1 MQLQNYA
8 KLGTLKNVERTL
20 TDFPLPACS
29 RAKTSQECC
38 LTERELHW
46 LHRSVVLYVS
56 RWPRARR
63 RQKKWHDMP
72 IGPIV
77 SSRWLQWCWSTEAWS
92 NFVKDQRTVK
102 LYCCFF
108 PSPSL
113 KGPESG
119 NSPGSFASYPFKTVL
134 QMDRGKCLVLEHA
147 HAIICAWSSI
157 AQRLQISAMLMESS
171 WSYCAC
177 SPVRSRHG
185 NDLKSQEKD
194 EMSVET
200 ACKILHLRMQN
211 HEQSKKISIV
221 WLCMLSCE

>member
-1 MQLQNYA
+1 MQNWEHW
-8 KLGTLKNVERTL
+8 KSVERTL

-102 LYCCFF
+102 LYCSFF

-147 HAIICAWSSI
+147 HAIICAWSSV
-157 AQRLQISAMLMESS
+157 AQRLQIKCNVDGILMVVLCLFPCEISTWQWLEVTGEGWDVS
-171 WSYCAC
+171 RDCLQDFAFADAKPWAEQKDIHRLT
-177 SPVRSRHG
+177 PVCLVV
-185 NDLKSQEKD
+185 N
-194 EMSVET
+194 
-200 ACKILHLRMQN
+200 
-211 HEQSKKISIV
+211 
-221 WLCMLSCE
+221 SCE